1 VTGSGAYLPS
11 RPRKLNSRITKG
23 ETIRTNIARR
33 KLRKRISSTIHEG
46 CTARVRDVRLAT
58 VRRLQQRPR
67 GSAPAGLRPT
77 NDAPSE
83 CNPLRSGPELDAVSL
98 AGPER
103 IAVLRARG
111 KLKKSPAKDSSY
123 GKIGGGPADY
133 GRRSVRHAPGSQRER
148 ATLIALAQSASVVV
162 ARGERLHQA
171 ALMNS

>member
-1 VTGSGAYLPS
+1 MTGSGAYLPS

-23 ETIRTNIARR
+23 ETIQTNIARR

-83 CNPLRSGPELDAVSL
+83 CNPLRSGLSL
-98 AGPER
+98 MQFLWQGPK
-103 IAVLRARG
+103 ALRYSG
-111 KLKKSPAKDSSY
+111 PGPGEKLK
-123 GKIGGGPADY
+123 
-133 GRRSVRHAPGSQRER
+133 
-148 ATLIALAQSASVVV
+148 
-162 ARGERLHQA
+162 RL
-171 ALMNS
+171 LN